1 MRHKLSLILWVL
13 WKTLMSTYV
22 VDIRTNNQ
30 ACIRLTSS
38 LLLRP
43 FHKQTTVICSCHQPK
58 YFDFVI
64 YSWNKSCKN
73 LCFSAYQE
81 EPVCVEKGPS
91 KYCVFG
97 LLMGIPGA
105 YEQTPHLTKVPPVS
119 ELVNRILFHQIIKT
133 VLVILSVDYV
143 NLEYMNI

>member
-1 MRHKLSLILWVL
+1 MFDREIHWIIGWPERTTSYLWYNDWQGVL

-22 VDIRTNNQ
+22 VDIWTNNQ
-30 ACIRLTSS
+30 AWIRLTSS

-64 YSWNKSCKN
+64 YSWNKWCKN
-73 LCFSAYQE
+73 LCFCAYQE
-81 EPVCVEKGPS
+81 ETVCVEKGPS

-97 LLMGIPGA
+97 LLMGSTGLMSRL
-105 YEQTPHLTKVPPVS
+105 LTWQKSPQS
-119 ELVNRILFHQIIKT
+119 QN
-133 VLVILSVDYV
+133 
-143 NLEYMNI
+143 